1 MSTGDEN
8 LSRLRWRCRRG
19 MQELDLLLMRYVERD
34 YPFAAAEHRAAF
46 ESLLTLQDPEIL
58 ELLTG
63 RVVSEDSPTQH
74 VVERLLTH
82 H

>member
-1 MSTGDEN
+1 MGDEN
-8 LSRLRWRCRRG
+8 LARLRWRCRRG
-19 MQELDLLLMRYVERD
+19 MQELDLLLMRYVDRD
-34 YPFAAAEHRAAF
+34 YPSAAAEHRAAF

-63 RVVSEDSPTQH
+63 HVVSEDSPTRY
-74 VVERLLTH
+74 VVKRLLTH

>member
-1 MSTGDEN
+1 MGDEN
-8 LSRLRWRCRRG
+8 LARLRWRCRRG
-19 MQELDLLLMRYVERD
+19 MQELDLLLMRYVDRD
-34 YPFAAAEHRAAF
+34 YPLATAEHRAAF

-63 RVVSEDSPTQH
+63 HVVSEDSLTRY